1 MALVDDIFGSI
12 PAPLINQ
19 FGINATYKKLSES
32 QTYNPETGIVSRSS
46 QDISVKIFIYTP
58 GRADLGGAPYEN
70 TGVKILVSTQEL
82 GSYYPQKGDS
92 ISYLE
97 NGATRTAIITGIE
110 SSRGDN
116 PILHMIVARLS

>member
-19 FGINATYKKLSES
+19 FGIDATYIKLSQN
-32 QTYNPETGIVSRSS
+32 QTYNPETGVVSGYS
-46 QDISVKIFIYTP
+46 QEISVKIFVYTP

-70 TGVKILVSTQEL
+70 VGVKILLSTQEL

-92 ISYLE
+92 IRYQE
-97 NGATRTAIITGIE
+97 AGASRTAIITGVE
-110 SSRGDN
+110 SNRGDN

>member
-1 MALVDDIFGSI
+1 MSLVDDIFSSI

-19 FGINATYKKLSES
+19 FGIDATYIKLSQN
-32 QTYNPETGIVSRSS
+32 QTYNPETGVVSGYS
-46 QDISVKIFIYTP
+46 QEISVKIFPYTP
-58 GRADLGGAPYEN
+58 GGDDLAGVKFEQ
-70 TGVKILVSTQEL
+70 TGVKILLSTQEL

-92 ISYLE
+92 IRYQETGVS
-97 NGATRTAIITGIE
+97 RTAIIAGVE